1 MVLLQDRA
9 ERAARFAKSKE
20 EAEAAKAAALQAKQ
34 AEIEARKEASQK
46 ERRWVAVEKEMYF
59 FVERGKETS
68 HKLLRDLIY
77 IIIY

>member
-1 MVLLQDRA
+1 MVFPKDRA

-46 ERRWVAVEKEMYF
+46 ERRWVVVEKAKCIL
-59 FVERGKETS
+59 VEERLKNLCIS
-68 HKLLRDLIY
+68 IKKFNMS
-77 IIIY
+77 